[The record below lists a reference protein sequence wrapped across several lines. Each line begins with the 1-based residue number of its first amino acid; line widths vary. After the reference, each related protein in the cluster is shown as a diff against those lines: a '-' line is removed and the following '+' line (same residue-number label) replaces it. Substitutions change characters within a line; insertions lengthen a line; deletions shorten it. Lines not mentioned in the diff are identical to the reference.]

1 MAIKEGFSK
10 AAAFWP
16 SAAEFV
22 QDRERIVLLPAQVE
36 ERNGEVIAGFRPDA
50 QELRVNAASEGIEVE
65 LYAPAGAR
73 LGVYREHAADW
84 ILPTVLGIPISLATQ
99 LLANLIQAR
108 IDDWRERGAPGH
120 KPEVRCGL
128 AEIEDGNLRVRDL
141 EGPAEE
147 IRDILRELGEH
158 AAAIR
163 ENSDGGED
171 DD

>member
-1 MAIKEGFSK
+1 MALTEGFSK
-10 AAAFWP
+10 PATFWP
-16 SAAEFV
+16 NAAELTESS
-22 QDRERIVLLPAQVE
+22 DRVVILPAQVE
-36 ERNGEVIAGFRPDA
+36 NRNGEVIAGFRPDA

-84 ILPTVLGIPISLATQ
+84 ILPTVLGIPISLGTQ

-108 IDDWRERGAPGH
+108 IDAWREQSAPGPE
-120 KPEVRCGL
+120 PEVRCGL

-147 IRDILRELGEH
+147 VRDILRELAET
-158 AAAIR
+158 AATTR
-163 ENSDGGED
+163 ENSHGDED